1 MDTLSQEP
9 DMTEHGDDIL
19 IVSPEEGLFLFV
31 HDNILK
37 SDTIAIEEIVNFFI
51 ESNSSKEDV
60 LTFMHYNS
68 VLRMRP
74 SMKML
79 Q

>member
-19 IVSPEEGLFLFV
+19 SVSPEEGLFLFV

-37 SDTIAIEEIVNFFI
+37 SDAIAIEEIVTFFYRVEFQQRGCPHI
-51 ESNSSKEDV
+51 HV
-60 LTFMHYNS
+60 L
-68 VLRMRP
+68 
-74 SMKML
+74 
-79 Q
+79 